1 MPRGLSFSLF
11 SSAAVVQHRRN
22 GRVNPSVRHGAA
34 IVCLEFVRMSGR
46 LDRPANNLVVS
57 TRRRESPAFDNLSV
71 IKRH

>member
-1 MPRGLSFSLF
+1 LF
-11 SSAAVVQHRRN
+11 SSAAVVLHRRN
-22 GRVNPSVRHGAA
+22 GRVNPSVRRGTA

-57 TRRRESPAFDNLSV
+57 IRRRESLAFDNLSV